1 MRKYVFAALA
11 ALILSACRQS
21 DDASARRF
29 LDAAR
34 ASMENSDFAGAKILI
49 DSVKIVYPKAFEAR
63 KEGIRLLQEVE
74 LAEADRT
81 LAFQDS
87 VILHLRER
95 LDDVKKNFVF
105 EKDAEY
111 QDIGIYS
118 VASQA
123 VGKNYSRNYIRAQ
136 VDEKGRLTLVSN
148 YNGSSYIHH
157 RSIKLV
163 SGDSYVESASS
174 DNFYEFKDLEV
185 CYEKCNIAGDDNGNL
200 ASFIAMNL
208 ENPVEVTLNGDR
220 TVKYK
225 MSAADKKAVKDVYS
239 FSLLLS
245 SMEEAVSIR
254 DEALR
259 KKRFVSENMARADSA
274 VVSE

>member
-1 MRKYVFAALA
+1 MRKCVIAALT

-21 DDASARRF
+21 DDVSARRF
-29 LDAAR
+29 IEAAR
-34 ASMENSDFAGAKILI
+34 ASMEISDFAGAKILI
-49 DSVKIVYPKAFEAR
+49 DSVRIVYPKAFEAR

-74 LAEADRT
+74 IAEADRT
-81 LAFQDS
+81 LEFQDS
-87 VILHLRER
+87 VIQLLRER
-95 LDDVKKNFVF
+95 LEGVKNDFVY

-111 QDIGIYS
+111 QDVGIYS

-136 VDEKGRLTLVSN
+136 VDETGRLTLVSN

-163 SGDSYVESASS
+163 SGDNYVESAVS
-174 DNFYEFKDLEV
+174 DNFYEFKDLGV
-185 CYEKCNIAGDDNGNL
+185 CYEKCNFAGDDNGNL
-200 ASFIAMNL
+200 ASFIAVNS

-220 TVKYK
+220 TVRYR
-225 MSAADKKAVKDVYS
+225 MNTADKKAVKDVYS

-245 SMEEAVSIR
+245 SIEEAVAIR
-254 DEALR
+254 GEALR
-259 KKRFVSENMARADSA
+259 KKRFVLENMARADSS

>member
-1 MRKYVFAALA
+1 MRISVFAVLA
-11 ALILSACRQS
+11 ALMFCACRQS
-21 DDASARRF
+21 DDVSARRY

-34 ASMENSDFAGAKILI
+34 ASMENSDYVSAKMFI

-63 KEGIRLLQEVE
+63 KEGIRLLQKVE
-74 LAEADRT
+74 IAEADRT

-87 VILHLRER
+87 VIQVLVGQLEN
-95 LDDVKKNFVF
+95 VKKDYVF
-105 EKDAEY
+105 EKNAEY
-111 QDIGIYS
+111 QDLGIYS

-123 VGKNYSRNYIRAQ
+123 VEKNYARNFIRAQ

-148 YNGSSYIHH
+148 YNASSYIHH

-163 SGDSYVESASS
+163 SGDNYVESAAS
-174 DNFYEFKDLEV
+174 DNFYEFKDLGV
-185 CYEKCNIAGDDNGNL
+185 CYEKCNIAGDDNGNI
-200 ASFIAMNL
+200 ASFVAINMEA
-208 ENPVEVTLNGDR
+208 PVEVILNGER
-220 TVKYK
+220 TVRYK
-225 MSAADKKAVKDVYS
+225 MTTADKKAVKDVYS
-239 FSLLLS
+239 LSLLLS
-245 SMEEAVSIR
+245 SIDEAASIR